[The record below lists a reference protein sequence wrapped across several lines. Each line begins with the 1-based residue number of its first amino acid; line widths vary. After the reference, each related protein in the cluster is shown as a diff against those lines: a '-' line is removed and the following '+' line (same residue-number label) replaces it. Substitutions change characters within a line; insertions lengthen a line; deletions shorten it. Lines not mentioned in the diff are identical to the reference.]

1 MNLVEAVSEI
11 PEPGAHL
18 AVGSVVG
25 RDIRFL
31 KVCHSLEGLTLV
43 ALIRDEDI
51 RKLRVQFPAAFLLT
65 MQAAQEVDDA
75 VTFRIP
81 DKALA
86 AIPILQLS
94 ATDRTT

>member
-11 PEPGAHL
+11 PQPGTHL
-18 AVGSVVG
+18 AVGAVVG

-31 KVCHSLEGLTLV
+31 VVCHSLEGRTLV
-43 ALIRDEDI
+43 APVWDEDI
-51 RKLRVQFPAAFLLT
+51 RKLRVQFPATCFLT

-81 DKALA
+81 DEALA